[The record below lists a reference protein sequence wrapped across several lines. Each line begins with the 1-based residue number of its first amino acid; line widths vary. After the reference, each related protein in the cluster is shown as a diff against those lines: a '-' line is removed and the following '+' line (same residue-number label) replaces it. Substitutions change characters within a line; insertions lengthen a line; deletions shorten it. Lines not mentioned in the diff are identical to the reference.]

1 MTCPLVGT
9 LVYSRPARFLRGGL
23 TTPIWF
29 LYKSL
34 PPTATKVSLES
45 NTLELLSI
53 LKLGLLAP
61 AGIGIILP
69 PPVLLFNIFS
79 MSCMASLCYWCV
91 SFNRWRISA
100 SAISRRLACFSCLL
114 IMRASETASYS
125 LCLRFSSI
133 FLFFESSIRSKPSLA
148 SS

>member
-9 LVYSRPARFLRGGL
+9 LVYSRPARFLNGGL
-23 TTPIWF
+23 TTPICF
-29 LYKSL
+29 YKS
-34 PPTATKVSLES
+34 PPPIKVSLES

-53 LKLGLLAP
+53 LKLGLLP
-61 AGIGIILP
+61 LGRVTVMV
-69 PPVLLFNIFS
+69 PVVVLFNIFS
-79 MSCMASLCYWCV
+79 MSCMTSRCCWWV
-91 SFNRWRISA
+91 SFSRWRISA

-114 IMRASETASYS
+114 IILASETASSS

-133 FLFFESSIRSKPSLA
+133 FLFFDYSIRSKPILA